1 MPGQK
6 RANTPLAT
14 YRDVNGTDRHMNE
27 QQYRRPAEASTAS
40 SRRRFLRGAAI
51 GTTGLL
57 AGCLGSAASAGR
69 ELTIGY
75 QPYYAEAWSALVIK
89 NGGLA
94 EKHLPEGYSV
104 KQWDSA
110 LQGSIVGTRLIAGKN
125 QVGYTGDM
133 PTITAIANDETP
145 VSAVATAGFSQGQQ
159 CNLAVVP
166 KNSPITKAAGMGGKD
181 VAVTTGSCTHRF
193 YLNVVEQTGT
203 NPRLVDNGIGN
214 ILAEIRQGSLPVGFG
229 WEPNM
234 ARAVF
239 QENEARYLLTGAEF
253 DTVDA
258 AGIIM
263 PDSLVENDRAAAVG
277 WLKAELEAKRIM
289 ATQPERTLDLVA
301 EEGDLSTYDRATLRA
316 SLYRTLKR
324 GNGAN
329 RLELVTDFTT
339 VKQADQLLK
348 RTGPQ
353 FLKEQGAIGAI
364 PSADRYK
371 AALTKQAAEELGV
384 ETGPKRFGGNNAS
397 NASARVGGLR

>member
-1 MPGQK
+1 M
-6 RANTPLAT
+6 
-14 YRDVNGTDRHMNE
+14 NGTEEHMNDNHH
-27 QQYRRPAEASTAS
+27 RRRTETSTAS
-40 SRRRFLRGAAI
+40 SRRRFLQGAAI

-57 AGCLGSAASAGR
+57 AGCLGSASPAGR
-69 ELTIGY
+69 ALTIGY

-94 EKHLPEGYSV
+94 DKHLPEGYSV
-104 KQWDSA
+104 KSWDSA

-133 PTITAIANDETP
+133 PTITAIANDDTP
-145 VSAVATAGFSQGQQ
+145 VSAVGMAGFSEGQQ

-166 KNSPITKAAGMGGKD
+166 KNSPLTKPAGMAGND

-193 YLNVVEQTGT
+193 YLNVIEQLGID
-203 NPRLVDNGIGN
+203 PQLIDNSIGN

-263 PDSLVENDRAAAVG
+263 PDSFIEADREAAVG

-289 ATQPERTLDLVA
+289 ATQPERALDLVA
-301 EEGDLSTYDRATLRA
+301 QEGDLSTYERPTLRA
-316 SLYRTLKR
+316 SLYRTLKLS
-324 GNGAN
+324 NGTS
-329 RLELVTDFTT
+329 RLELITDYRT
-339 VKQADQLLK
+339 VEQANQLLK
-348 RTGPQ
+348 RTGPR
-353 FLKEQGAIGAI
+353 FLKEQGAISEI
-364 PSADRYK
+364 PSKSRYK
-371 AALTKQAAEELGV
+371 AELVAQAAEELGV
-384 ETGPKRFGGNNAS
+384 RTGPDRFGGGNRTA
-397 NASARVGGLR
+397 NASASAGGRP